1 MADIKDSAKR
11 SKNMS
16 AIRSKNTKPE
26 LYIRKEL
33 FSRGYRYRVA
43 PAKIPGHPDIYL
55 TKYNLAIFVHGCFW
69 HRHPGCKYAYVPK
82 SRVEFWEKK
91 FSDNIRRDEKVKQLL
106 HNSGIRTLIIWECAI
121 KRAMSKNG
129 DPEALFQRIENMI
142 RSDVQYWEETAD
154 ACL

>member
-1 MADIKDSAKR
+1 MADIKGPAER

-33 FSRGYRYRVA
+33 FSRGYRYRIA
-43 PAKIPGHPDIYL
+43 PSYIPGHPDIYL
-55 TKYNLAIFVHGCFW
+55 AKYNLAVFVHGCFW
-69 HRHPGCKYAYVPK
+69 HRHTGCKYAYMPK

-91 FSDNIRRDEKVKQLL
+91 FSDNIRRDEEVKQLL
-106 HNSGIRTLIIWECAI
+106 YNEGIRTLIVWECAI

-142 RSDVQYWEETAD
+142 RSDEQYREESAD

>member
-1 MADIKDSAKR
+1 MADIKGPAER

-33 FSRGYRYRVA
+33 FSRGYRYRIA
-43 PAKIPGHPDIYL
+43 PSNIPGHPDIYL
-55 TKYNLAIFVHGCFW
+55 AKYNLAIFVHGCFW
-69 HRHPGCKYAYVPK
+69 HRHTGCKYAYMPK
-82 SRVEFWEKK
+82 SRVEFWDKK
-91 FSDNIRRDEKVKQLL
+91 FSDNIRRDEEVRQLL
-106 HNSGIRTLIIWECAI
+106 HSRGIRTFIIWECAI
-121 KRAMSKNG
+121 KRAISKKG

-142 RSDVQYWEETAD
+142 RSDVQFREESAD